1 MDDSARDAA
10 SFVAEVTAALAA
22 ELAGAGLAQHAAALT
37 LAADA
42 KRARPALL
50 WQFAQLAGAPR
61 SPALVDAAVM
71 LELVHT
77 ASLVHDDIVDG
88 AATRRGGASVNAS
101 VGNATAVLVGD
112 DLLVRALQRVAA
124 DPGLVALAL
133 HTIGTMVAGVAAEVA
148 ARGDVGVTE
157 AQWHAIATGKTAS
170 LFALCGAAAG
180 HLAGRPVIGDTLAR
194 AGTHLGLAFQ
204 AADDAGDLRSGDDLR
219 ERNVNLGLAV
229 ACGRSTTFALRL
241 ARAWSA
247 HRLPAEAVP
256 ALVAEAQREGGVA
269 TSEAVARREIAAAM
283 ALLSPLA
290 TTPCAEAALRTI
302 VGWADAL
309 ATLTMA
315 AGAPPAGA
323 EAA

>member
-1 MDDSARDAA
+1 MNEAERDAT
-10 SFVAEVTAALAA
+10 SFVAEVTAALAT
-22 ELAGAGLAQHAAALT
+22 ELTRAGLAHHAAALT
-37 LAADA
+37 LAPDA

-61 SPALVDAAVM
+61 SAALVDAAVM

-77 ASLVHDDIVDG
+77 ASLVHDDIIDG
-88 AATRRGGASVNAS
+88 AAHRRGGPSVNAA

-133 HTIGTMVAGVAAEVA
+133 DTIGTMVAGVAAEVA
-148 ARGDVGVTE
+148 ARGDIGVTE
-157 AQWHAIATGKTAS
+157 AQWRAIAAGKTAS
-170 LFALCGAAAG
+170 LFALCGSVAG
-180 HLAGRPVIGDTLAR
+180 HLAGRPTLGPILAQ
-194 AGTHLGLAFQ
+194 AATHLGVAFQ

-229 ACGRSTTFALRL
+229 ACGRSTAFALRL

-247 HRLPAEAVP
+247 PRLPAEAIP
-256 ALVAEAQREGGVA
+256 ALIAEAHAEGGIAV
-269 TSEAVARREIAAAM
+269 SEAVARAEIAAAI
-283 ALLSPLA
+283 ALLTPLA
-290 TTPCAEAALRTI
+290 TTPCAHTALGTI